1 MVDLTPIITAVL
13 TLIFSLITAFL
24 IPYIKTKVSAEQFAT
39 IKLWVQV
46 AVQAAEML
54 YVGSSRG
61 EEKKKYVIE
70 FLNSKGF
77 TLNAEEIE
85 NLIESAVLELKQSQV
100 K

>member
-1 MVDLTPIITAVL
+1 MVDLTPIITTVL

-54 YVGSSRG
+54 YVGSGRG

-85 NLIESAVLELKQSQV
+85 NLIESAVSELKQSQV

>member
-46 AVQAAEML
+46 AVRAAEML
-54 YVGSSRG
+54 YVGSGRG

>member
-1 MVDLTPIITAVL
+1 MVDLTTIIIAVL

-46 AVQAAEML
+46 AVQAVEML
-54 YVGSSRG
+54 YVGSGRG

>member
-1 MVDLTPIITAVL
+1 MVDLTPIVTAVL

-24 IPYIKTKVSAEQFAT
+24 IPYIKAKTTDEQFNT

-54 YVGSSRG
+54 YVGSGRG
-61 EEKKKYVIE
+61 EEKKQYVIE
-70 FLNSKGF
+70 FLKSKGF

-85 NLIESAVLELKQSQV
+85 NLIESAVLELEQAQG
-100 K
+100 

>member
-1 MVDLTPIITAVL
+1 MVDLTPIITTVL

-24 IPYIKTKVSAEQFAT
+24 SPYIKTKVSAEQFAT

-54 YVGSSRG
+54 YVGSGRG

-85 NLIESAVLELKQSQV
+85 NLIESAVLELKQSPV

>member
-1 MVDLTPIITAVL
+1 MVDLTHIITAVL

-39 IKLWVQV
+39 IKLWAQV
-46 AVQAAEML
+46 AVQASEML
-54 YVGSSRG
+54 YVGSGRG

>member
-1 MVDLTPIITAVL
+1 MVDLTPTITTVL

-54 YVGSSRG
+54 YVGSGRG

>member
-1 MVDLTPIITAVL
+1 MVDLTPIIIAVL

-39 IKLWVQV
+39 IKLWAQV

-54 YVGSSRG
+54 YVGSGRG

>member
-1 MVDLTPIITAVL
+1 MIDLTPIITAVL
-13 TLIFSLITAFL
+13 TLIISLISAFL
-24 IPYIKTKVSAEQFAT
+24 IPCIKAKTTDEQFKT

-54 YVGSSRG
+54 YVGSGRG
-61 EEKKKYVIE
+61 EEKKKYVLD

-77 TLNAEEIE
+77 TLNTEEID
-85 NLIESAVLELKQSQV
+85 NLIESAVLELKQAEQ

>member
-1 MVDLTPIITAVL
+1 MIDLTPIVTAVL

-24 IPYIKTKVSAEQFAT
+24 IPYIKAKTTDEQFNT

-54 YVGSSRG
+54 YVGSGRG
-61 EEKKKYVIE
+61 EEKKQYVIE
-70 FLNSKGF
+70 FLKSKGF

-85 NLIESAVLELKQSQV
+85 NLIESAVLELKQAQG
-100 K
+100 

>member
-24 IPYIKTKVSAEQFAT
+24 IPYIKTKVSAEQFAI

-54 YVGSSRG
+54 YVGSGRG